1 MSFPALSRI
10 KPQAPLLVVPFRQ
23 FLQVSALRPY
33 FPRNPDTPV
42 SRRAP
47 PPRPGRR
54 TSRGGAPSNVR
65 RRRRG
70 RHRLRSELRR
80 YLIVFEPP
88 TFALDQRK
96 RPWQTPSLRF
106 VLRRS
111 TNFTSPGAI
120 RMPPSVPL
128 RATSFWV
135 LRERSRAR
143 VAYSTRP
150 DALRFGQG
158 KARADRRRAPATPP

>member
-88 TFALDQRK
+88 TFAPAVRCCEARPPKGPSDKGFCTELAPRRK
-96 RPWQTPSLRF
+96 NGYRF
-106 VLRRS
+106 
-111 TNFTSPGAI
+111 SPVGECHD
-120 RMPPSVPL
+120 V
-128 RATSFWV
+128 
-135 LRERSRAR
+135 
-143 VAYSTRP
+143 
-150 DALRFGQG
+150 ALRWRAALTS
-158 KARADRRRAPATPP
+158 ARIPA

>member
-128 RATSFWV
+128 DHCHALSCSAPAAKPRPSSFVPCDIV
-135 LRERSRAR
+135 LG
-143 VAYSTRP
+143 
-150 DALRFGQG
+150 L
-158 KARADRRRAPATPP
+158 ARALARPRRVFDPP